1 VRPALNGPKGVP
13 QRCCNSPREPVLVAP
28 DRRFVE
34 TPDWTKRFA
43 DIAVT
48 VTHALEQERKL
59 QGP

>member
-1 VRPALNGPKGVP
+1 VP

-43 DIAVT
+43 DIALT